1 MASASGASLKQRGFS
16 AFAATRN
23 RAAAAAKNSQAKPLL
38 RVPAGRWRPRVRG
51 LRASSSA
58 SSIRLKVMAAERA
71 PTIATTIQESR
82 HARLPVAKPC
92 SRKASSAAV
101 SANGK
106 ANTECSNLI
115 ISSVSQILFRM
126 PRAME
131 TPGLPRC
138 SAARG
143 CGGRPVTVTILV
155 HGTAMA
161 GCGDG
166 DGGRSGLSGL
176 RGENRHHGG
185 VQHAHGDAAGRLP
198 GAGRGDD
205 APRRHAAGDDVPG
218 IIAGGPRHAVYPW

>member
-23 RAAAAAKNSQAKPLL
+23 RDAAAAKNSQAKPLL

-131 TPGLPRC
+131 TPGLPPVF
-138 SAARG
+138 RG
-143 CGGRPVTVTILV
+143 AGVRRKAGYGYHFSSWDSDGWLRWRRWRPLWLV
-155 HGTAMA
+155 
-161 GCGDG
+161 
-166 DGGRSGLSGL
+166 R
-176 RGENRHHGG
+176 
-185 VQHAHGDAAGRLP
+185 AAGRKP
-198 GAGRGDD
+198 S
-205 APRRHAAGDDVPG
+205 
-218 IIAGGPRHAVYPW
+218 PWRSSTRAR